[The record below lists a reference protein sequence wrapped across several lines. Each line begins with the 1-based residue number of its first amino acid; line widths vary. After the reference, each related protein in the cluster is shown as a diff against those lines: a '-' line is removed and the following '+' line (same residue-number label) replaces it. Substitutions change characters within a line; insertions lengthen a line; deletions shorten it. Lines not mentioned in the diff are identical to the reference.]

1 MKRFR
6 VSRQRS
12 RRCSV
17 CGQTGHDKRLH
28 DTRRNPM
35 GGFVAGVAGNVIGS
49 HVYEKNKH
57 HLNRWHKRLL
67 GR

>member
-1 MKRFR
+1 
-6 VSRQRS
+6 
-12 RRCSV
+12 
-17 CGQTGHDKRLH
+17 
-28 DTRRNPM
+28 M